1 MTTFVSPH
9 IEKTP
14 GVCGGRACIAGH
26 RIRVADIVVW
36 HEQRGY
42 CPEEIVCMFPGISLG
57 DVYAALT
64 YYFDNRQ
71 EIENDFKEADKWGDW
86 LQTNIPS
93 KIPEELRVNRG
104 V

>member
-1 MTTFVSPH
+1 MTTVVSPH

-42 CPEEIVCMFPGISLG
+42 CPEEIVGMFPGISLG

-71 EIENDFKEADKWGDW
+71 EIENDFKEADNWRDW
-86 LQTNIPS
+86 LQTSVPS
-93 KIPEELRVNRG
+93 KIPDVAANIR
-104 V
+104 